1 MGGLKMEVVVNQ
13 GSIAD
18 KRALEKASA
27 DNAAMKANLDYV
39 AMMADVDIVTTEGAD
54 TNDMETEN

>member
-18 KRALEKASA
+18 KRELEKASA